1 MRLNTKI
8 ALAGL
13 ISTTGI
19 GLAGMYESVEANQQQ
34 PTNDTTVV
42 LNKDVSNKDKTN
54 PTCKFVQ
61 FPLGGK

>member
-1 MRLNTKI
+1 MRLNIKI
-8 ALAGL
+8 TLAGL

-19 GLAGMYESVEANQQQ
+19 GLAGMYESVEAYQQQ

-54 PTCKFVQ
+54 PTCKFVH